1 MKNKKAKRI
10 VTVLLLVIIFTGSIE
25 SNAYTY
31 IDEMILSVCND
42 VRMEWEIGKTEDFL
56 ENGEEIIDD
65 TESKRKD
72 AEEEEIQPYAD
83 VAADFLSEFSF
94 KQKLI
99 EINGTVAKSLNLREL
114 YKNNGG
120 VVLNNGYV
128 VGIYPYTST
137 DYEVQQMVKL
147 KNYLDERNIP
157 LLYVNE
163 PVKYITDRVIEE
175 ELGIKT
181 YVNDNTDRFLSR
193 LEENEISYIDLRN
206 SIVEKNLNSFDL
218 FYKTDHHWTTLAGKM
233 AAEEIAKKLNDE
245 FGYKINL
252 SLYDTDKFIYKE
264 YRNAWLGEQ
273 GKKLGESFV
282 GLDNFTLILPDYDTS
297 FYVSTGKN
305 TRAGSFG
312 KVLVD
317 QSRYLTENNED
328 VYETPSWHYSYVG
341 GHGTRV
347 RNGKNARGKK
357 VLVLG
362 DSYEYTMLPFLA
374 LGLPEVQCLNMRAYG
389 GNLKE
394 YIEEQEIDT
403 VVVAYASFMIG
414 AHDNQTASNYAMF
427 DFF

>member
-137 DYEVQQMVKL
+137 DYEVRQMVKL
-147 KNYLDERNIP
+147 KTYLE
-157 LLYVNE
+157 
-163 PVKYITDRVIEE
+163 
-175 ELGIKT
+175 
-181 YVNDNTDRFLSR
+181 
-193 LEENEISYIDLRN
+193 
-206 SIVEKNLNSFDL
+206 
-218 FYKTDHHWTTLAGKM
+218 TDHHWTTLAGKM
-233 AAEEIAKKLNDE
+233 AAENIAKELNNRFSYTID
-245 FGYKINL
+245 L
-252 SLYDTDKFIYKE
+252 SLYDADKFVYKE
-264 YRNAWLGEQ
+264 YHDAWLGE
-273 GKKLGESFV
+273 
-282 GLDNFTLILPDYDTS
+282 
-297 FYVSTGKN
+297 
-305 TRAGSFG
+305 
-312 KVLVD
+312 
-317 QSRYLTENNED
+317 
-328 VYETPSWHYSYVG
+328 
-341 GHGTRV
+341 
-347 RNGKNARGKK
+347 
-357 VLVLG
+357 
-362 DSYEYTMLPFLA
+362 
-374 LGLPEVQCLNMRAYG
+374 
-389 GNLKE
+389 
-394 YIEEQEIDT
+394 
-403 VVVAYASFMIG
+403 
-414 AHDNQTASNYAMF
+414 
-427 DFF
+427 